1 MLHGKNPAG
10 GSMRPLKVGYSL
22 PESELRRGAEAPRWR
37 ELRELAQRAEAVGF
51 DSLWAVD
58 RMLFPAG
65 DEYVGITT
73 EEAHGG
79 WEAWSLMAALAAVTE
94 RVELG
99 QFVTNSLFRNPA
111 LLAKMAATVDE
122 ISDGRLILSIGAGDG
137 GGDGPMF
144 GFADDRRVARF
155 EEAIQIISG
164 LLRTGKINFDGEFY
178 QVHEGELRP
187 RGPRENGPPILIG
200 SQFGPRMLRLAA
212 QYADLWNTFHEISP
226 AGVAEA
232 LAPLDAACRAVG
244 RDPAT
249 LGRVL
254 LVPVNLSL
262 PHQHPPSTAYG
273 VDRAAMGI
281 ESGSL
286 LSGEPEAIAEGLR
299 AYARA
304 GIGHVVIWLD
314 PDTIEGIEAFAP
326 VLALLDEGNG

>member
-1 MLHGKNPAG
+1 MLHGKGPAG

-22 PESELRRGAEAPRWR
+22 PESELRRSAEAPRWR

-73 EEAHGG
+73 NTSHGG

-99 QFVTNSLFRNPA
+99 QFVTNNLFRNPA
-111 LLAKMAATVDE
+111 LLAKMAATIDE

-144 GFADDRRVARF
+144 GFADDHRVARF
-155 EEAIQIISG
+155 EEAIQIIRG
-164 LLRTGKINFDGEFY
+164 LLRDGQIDFQGQYY
-178 QVHEGELRP
+178 QVREGELRP
-187 RGPRENGPPILIG
+187 RGPRKSGPPILIG

-212 QYADLWNTFHEISP
+212 QYADLWNTFHEIAP
-226 AGVAEA
+226 GDVATA
-232 LAPLDAACRAVG
+232 LAPLDDACRAVG
-244 RDPAT
+244 RDPST

-262 PHQHPPSTAYG
+262 PRQHPASTAYG
-273 VDRAAMGI
+273 VDRAALGL
-281 ESGSL
+281 ESGAL
-286 LSGEPEAIAEGLR
+286 LSGEPETIAEGLR
-299 AYARA
+299 AYAQA
-304 GIGHVVIWLD
+304 GIEHVVIWLD

-326 VLALLDEGNG
+326 VLEALHEG